1 MKKKEE
7 NQKQD
12 KYFYR
17 VHKIQNKLVRVTLII
32 TGTFFVAIGV
42 LGIFLPLLPT
52 TPFLLIAAALYA
64 RSSERFY
71 YWLLHN
77 RWFGGYIKNYREG
90 KGISRKVKIWTIS
103 LLWITIIFS
112 ICTVEIVLV
121 RILLFLI
128 AAAVSIHIISIRTI
142 RQKKRNRQYD

>member
-128 AAAVSIHIISIRTI
+128 AAAVRIHIISIRTI
-142 RQKKRNRQYD
+142 RQ

>member
-1 MKKKEE
+1 M
-7 NQKQD
+7 
-12 KYFYR
+12 
-17 VHKIQNKLVRVTLII
+17 QNKLVRVTLII

>member
-142 RQKKRNRQYD
+142 RQKKRNR

>member
-128 AAAVSIHIISIRTI
+128 AATVSIHIISIRTI
-142 RQKKRNRQYD
+142 RQKKRNR